1 MPPNSSI
8 ETGMKISVLNRD
20 VSSLYGGLNL
30 SYVCSF
36 AFKYLRVVSYLGL
49 FS

>member
-1 MPPNSSI
+1 MPLNSSI

-30 SYVCSF
+30 YVCSF